1 MENFSF
7 IQLFKDKSLEIKA
20 KFGEVIIL
28 FRMGDLYT
36 MVEEDAEIASEILGL
51 SITISLNRLKSTA
64 FPENCL
70 NTYLPKLVRAG
81 HRICICDG
89 LV

>member
-7 IQLFKDKSLEIKA
+7 IQLFKDKSLEMKA
-20 KFGEVIIL
+20 KYGDALIL

-64 FPENCL
+64 FPEFCL
-70 NTYLPKLVRAG
+70 DTYLPKLVRAG